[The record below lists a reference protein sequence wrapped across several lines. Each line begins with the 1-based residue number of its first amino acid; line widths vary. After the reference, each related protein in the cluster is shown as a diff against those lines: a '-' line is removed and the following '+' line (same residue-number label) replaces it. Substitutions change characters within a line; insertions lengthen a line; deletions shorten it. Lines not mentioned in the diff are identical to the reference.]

1 MTRSSFARC
10 RSAALGLCAALPL
23 AVHAADPKPWPDPV
37 STPAETM
44 PLAARSLLLDALRV
58 GDRYLAVGDRGHVL
72 RSSDGREWTQS
83 ADVPVRVLLTAAT
96 ARGDSVWAVGH
107 DGVIVHSADGGAHWT
122 VQHRDTYEEGAPV
135 ATDPR
140 HGAPLLDVLFVDDR
154 HGIAVGAYS
163 RMLVT
168 RDGGATWQ
176 SEALAAAPA
185 NASATPDAGASAGAG
200 EAAAVAAA
208 QDGHDGSMVFS
219 EDELALGEESDPHLN
234 AIVRTG
240 SGGLMILAERGSA
253 FRSRDDGATW
263 QRIQLPYDGSMFGA
277 IGYGGDRV
285 LAFGLRGNV
294 FETADLGDHW
304 TRRDSDTEQ
313 GLMGGS
319 ALDGEGAV
327 LVGANGAVLMRR
339 SADAPFQA
347 MAQPGAGMLAGAVPL
362 DGRRLLLVGENG
374 VSEVELP

>member
-1 MTRSSFARC
+1 MTRSSFSWC

-23 AVHAADPKPWPDPV
+23 AGQAADPPAWPDPV
-37 STPAETM
+37 SSPAERM
-44 PLAARSLLLDALRV
+44 PLAARSLLLDALRA
-58 GDRYLAVGDRGHVL
+58 GDGYLVVGDRGHVL
-72 RSSDGREWTQS
+72 RSADGRDWTQS
-83 ADVPVRVLLTAAT
+83 EVPVRVLLTAAT

-107 DGVIVHSADGGAHWT
+107 DGVIVHSADGGVHWN
-122 VQHRDTYEEGAPV
+122 VQHRDSYEDGA
-135 ATDPR
+135 AAAADPR

-168 RDGGATWQ
+168 RDGGASWQ
-176 SEALAAAPA
+176 PETLAVAPA
-185 NASATPDAGASAGAG
+185 NASKEPAAAAPAPAGASP
-200 EAAAVAAA
+200 AADAA
-208 QDGHDGSMVFS
+208 QDGEDGSMVFS

-253 FRSRDDGATW
+253 FRSRDGGDTW

-277 IGYGGDRV
+277 IGYAGDRV

-294 FETADLGDHW
+294 FETGDLGESW
-304 TRRDSDTEQ
+304 TRRASGTEQ

-327 LVGANGAVLMRR
+327 LVGANGVVLMRR
-339 SADAPFQA
+339 SADAPFET
-347 MAQPGAGMLAGAVPL
+347 MAQPGAGVLAGAVAL

-374 VSEVELP
+374 VGEVELP

>member
-1 MTRSSFARC
+1 MKRSPFARC
-10 RSAALGLCAALPL
+10 RLVAALCLAAALPL
-23 AVHAADPKPWPDPV
+23 AGHAAAPPAWPDPV
-37 STPAETM
+37 SSPAETM
-44 PLAARSLLLDALRV
+44 PLASRSLLLDAVRV
-58 GDRYLAVGDRGHVL
+58 GPGYAVVGDRGHVL
-72 RSSDGREWTQS
+72 LSPDARSWTQS
-83 ADVPVRVLLTAAT
+83 AGVPVRVLLTAAT
-96 ARGDSVWAVGH
+96 ARGDAVWAVGH

-176 SEALAAAPA
+176 SEVLAAAPA
-185 NASATPDAGASAGAG
+185 NASAGA
-200 EAAAVAAA
+200 EAAEDAAAA
-208 QDGHDGSMVFS
+208 QDGRHGSMVFS

-277 IGYGGDRV
+277 IGYAGDRV
-285 LAFGLRGNV
+285 LAFGLRGHV
-294 FETADLGDHW
+294 FETLDFGDHW
-304 TRRDSDTEQ
+304 SERDSGTEQ

-319 ALDGEGAV
+319 ALDGGGAV
-327 LVGANGAVLMRR
+327 LVGSNGVVLMR
-339 SADAPFQA
+339 ATGEAPFKA
-347 MAQPGAGMLAGAVPL
+347 MSQPGAGMLAGAVAL

>member
-10 RSAALGLCAALPL
+10 RSAALCLCAALPL
-23 AVHAADPKPWPDPV
+23 AGHASDPTPWPDPV

-58 GDRYLAVGDRGHVL
+58 GDGYLVVGDRGHVL
-72 RSSDGREWTQS
+72 RSSDGRDWTQS

-107 DGVIVHSADGGAHWT
+107 DGVIVHSADGGAHWS
-122 VQHRDTYEEGAPV
+122 VQHRDTYEDGAP
-135 ATDPR
+135 ATSDPR
-140 HGAPLLDVLFVDDR
+140 HGAPLLDVLFVDDD

-168 RDGGATWQ
+168 RDGGTTWQ
-176 SEALAAAPA
+176 SEAIAAVPA
-185 NASATPDAGASAGAG
+185 DASTEPDAGTTAGAG
-200 EAAAVAAA
+200 TEPVADAA
-208 QDGHDGSMVFS
+208 QDRHDGSMVFS

-277 IGYGGDRV
+277 IGYAGDRV
-285 LAFGLRGNV
+285 LAFGLRGNI
-294 FETADLGDHW
+294 FETTDLGQTW
-304 TRRDSDTEQ
+304 TRRDSAIEQ

-327 LVGANGAVLMRR
+327 LVGANGALLVRR
-339 SADAPFQA
+339 GADAPFQV
-347 MAQPGAGMLAGAVPL
+347 MTQPGAGMLAGAVPL

>member
-10 RSAALGLCAALPL
+10 RSAALCLFAALPL
-23 AVHAADPKPWPDPV
+23 AGRAADPPAWPDPV
-37 STPAETM
+37 SSPAETM

-58 GDRYLAVGDRGHVL
+58 GDGYLVVGDRGHVL
-72 RSSDGREWTQS
+72 RSADGRDWTQS

-122 VQHRDTYEEGAPV
+122 VQHRDTYEDDATLP
-135 ATDPR
+135 TDPR

-168 RDGGATWQ
+168 RDGGASWQ
-176 SEALAAAPA
+176 PELLAVAPPPPAAA
-185 NASATPDAGASAGAG
+185 ATGSDADRAAT
-200 EAAAVAAA
+200 AAAADDG
-208 QDGHDGSMVFS
+208 QDTSMVFS
-219 EDELALGEESDPHLN
+219 QDELALGEESDPHLN

-253 FRSRDDGATW
+253 FRSRDDGASW

-277 IGYGGDRV
+277 IGYAGDRV

-304 TRRDSDTEQ
+304 TRRDSDSEQ
-313 GLMGGS
+313 GLMGGV

-339 SADAPFQA
+339 SADAPFRV